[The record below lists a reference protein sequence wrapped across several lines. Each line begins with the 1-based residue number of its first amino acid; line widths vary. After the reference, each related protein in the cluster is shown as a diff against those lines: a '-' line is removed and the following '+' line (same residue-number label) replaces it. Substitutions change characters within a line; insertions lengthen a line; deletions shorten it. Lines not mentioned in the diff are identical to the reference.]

1 MAKAMGKTKN
11 GRTQGIKID
20 GDKLRKI
27 IQDREDMSVAGV
39 GTDLGFSVSY
49 LGNMLDRNS
58 INAGMIK
65 YLDKVYG
72 IPFEEYEYKEPE
84 PEPEPEVT
92 KEDLDLSL
100 KISDDLE
107 PMVKALCL
115 YFGSDGKDR
124 FDYERLWKVIRSA
137 VYEGM
142 DAALNGKDIL

>member
-1 MAKAMGKTKN
+1 MAEKTNN
-11 GRTQGIKID
+11 GRTKGIKID
-20 GDKLRKI
+20 GAKLRAI
-27 IQDREDMSVAGV
+27 INGRDDMTISEV
-39 GTDLGFSVSY
+39 GTDLGFSCNY
-49 LGNMLDRNS
+49 LVNMLDRNS

-65 YLDKVYG
+65 YLEKMYD
-72 IPFEEYEYKEPE
+72 IPFEAYEYKEPE

-115 YFGSDGKDR
+115 YFGTDGKDR